1 MCVHW
6 YFAEHSS
13 ELSYRLFSKSKGRI
27 LDDELRY
34 SFNIK
39 RVWHFPQI
47 FLILSSR
54 SQLPWSNYAK
64 VRKNKPQVVFIEREF
79 LKERRE
85 TLKNVKQKK
94 INKADNFNMQRQL
107 YARWMMSR
115 HKLMSMY
122 TYFTRRL
129 GAEPW
134 ENLKK
139 SVWKNSFLV
148 KFQL

>member
-47 FLILSSR
+47 FLILSSC

-64 VRKNKPQVVFIEREF
+64 VRKK
-79 LKERRE
+79 
-85 TLKNVKQKK
+85 TWNVEKRKTEKK
-94 INKADNFNMQRQL
+94 IIKQIILICNVNCVPAGWWIGTNSCQCIHTLPAALEQNSGKI
-107 YARWMMSR
+107 
-115 HKLMSMY
+115 
-122 TYFTRRL
+122 
-129 GAEPW
+129 
-134 ENLKK
+134 
-139 SVWKNSFLV
+139 WKNLYERIHF
-148 KFQL
+148 